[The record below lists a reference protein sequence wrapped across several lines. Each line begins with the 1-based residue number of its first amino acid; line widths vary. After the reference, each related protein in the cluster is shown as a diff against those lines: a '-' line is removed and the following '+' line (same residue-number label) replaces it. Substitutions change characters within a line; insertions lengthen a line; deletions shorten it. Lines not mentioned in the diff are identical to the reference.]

1 MLLSGERAMKS
12 KLVQKVEE
20 AGINLKNFISE
31 DTLPIVLHLLE
42 STNKESKS
50 KWAYYIK
57 TLPKNWSN
65 YPLFYSEEEMQEL
78 TGS

>member
-1 MLLSGERAMKS
+1 MLLSGEKAKKS
-12 KLVQKVEE
+12 KLVQKIEE
-20 AGINLKNFISE
+20 AGIKLDNFISE
-31 DTLPIVLHLLE
+31 DTLPIALYLLE

-57 TLPKNWSN
+57 TLPKNWDN